1 MLRRRRAEY
10 FQCGEEL
17 PENLF
22 FEKSGRR
29 IDYSRFA
36 KAWKHAQ
43 SVSDLFSGASA
54 RKCNSIGQITA

>member
-1 MLRRRRAEY
+1 
-10 FQCGEEL
+10 L